1 MSGEPTTVPAL
12 ALALAPAPEPT
23 PTPVPA
29 LVPDT
34 TSAPGPATTSAPGP
48 VPIKPGTKTTEFWL
62 SVIAVVVSSLLAS
75 GVLHNE
81 TTIQIIGAVSAAL
94 TALGYTAARTV
105 VKSTTQSTTSA

>member
-1 MSGEPTTVPAL
+1 M
-12 ALALAPAPEPT
+12 
-23 PTPVPA
+23 
-29 LVPDT
+29 
-34 TSAPGPATTSAPGP
+34 
-48 VPIKPGTKTTEFWL
+48 PIKPGTKTTEFWL

-105 VKSTTQSTTSA
+105 VKSTAQSTTSA